1 MASYFAWSAV
11 AGLNNF
17 ATTGVPVGSIFLAFD
32 ALDFVFVFV
41 APPLSASA
49 GAPRAG
55 AAVAPP
61 RTARAVADR
70 RGARIAVAAVATRMH
85 HANRRRGAM
94 VLAYRCA
101 EVM

>member
-1 MASYFAWSAV
+1 MGSSAAMASYFAWSAV

-17 ATTGVPVGSIFLAFD
+17 ATTGVPVGSIFLALLL
-32 ALDFVFVFV
+32 LDFVLVFV
-41 APPLSASA
+41 APPRTVSA
-49 GAPRAG
+49 GAPRAV

-94 VLAYRCA
+94 VVA
-101 EVM
+101 